1 MIELA
6 VCICAENKV
15 PEEHTIDIHDAVTGE
30 CRSFTNG
37 ISCDCTHFRP
47 NGKVVRCETDT

>member
-15 PEEHTIDIHDAVTGE
+15 PEEHTIDIHDVVTGE

-47 NGKVVRCETDT
+47 SGKVVRCETDT